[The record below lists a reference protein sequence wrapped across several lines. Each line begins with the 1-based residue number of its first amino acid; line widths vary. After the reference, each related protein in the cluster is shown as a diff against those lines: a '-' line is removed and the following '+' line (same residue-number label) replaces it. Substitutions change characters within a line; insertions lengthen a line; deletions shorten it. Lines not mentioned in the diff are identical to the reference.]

1 MASRRYVLALDQGTT
16 SSRAILYDA
25 DGVAVGVLQE
35 EFRQYYPRPGWVEH
49 DAVEIWETQRRVM
62 DGVLAESGVGAGE
75 VAAIGITN
83 QRETVVIWDRKTG
96 APIHRAIVWQCRR
109 TAEACEAL
117 RVAGVEGLIRER
129 TGLILDPYFS
139 GTKIAWVLDH
149 VAGARERAERG
160 ELCAGTIDSWLVWN
174 LTGGRCHV
182 TDVSNGSRTMLMDTD
197 SLAWDEELLGLL
209 RVPRALLPELVS
221 SSGVVGEAD
230 LGGVSVPIA
239 GIAGD
244 QQAALFGQGCWKAGM
259 GKNTYG
265 TGCFLLMHTGSER
278 VAPAKGILGTV
289 GWRIGDEVAYALE
302 GSVFM
307 GGAVIQWLRD
317 ELGLLTTAAES
328 EQVAAQ
334 VADSGGVHVVPAF
347 AGLGAPHW
355 CAEARGMITGLTRG
369 SGRPQIVRAAL
380 ESIALQSM
388 DVIDAMVAG
397 GNDLQMIRV
406 DGGASRNDLLMQFQA
421 DVLGVAIERPADVET
436 TARGAALLAGLG
448 CGLWPDRQELPVNT
462 GKVTQFVPEKDEHW
476 RRHQRASWQRAVE
489 SALVWGRSCKEN
501 DDCGE

>member
-25 DGVAVGVLQE
+25 DGVAVGVSQE

-62 DGVLAESGVGAGE
+62 DGVLTESGVGAGE

-109 TAEACEAL
+109 TAEACDGL
-117 RVAGVEGLIRER
+117 RAAGVEGLIRER

-160 ELCAGTIDSWLVWN
+160 ELCAGTIDSWLIWN

-209 RVPRALLPELVS
+209 RVPRALLPEVVS

-278 VAPAKGILGTV
+278 VAPAKGVLGTV

-307 GGAVIQWLRD
+307 GGAVIQ
-317 ELGLLTTAAES
+317 
-328 EQVAAQ
+328 
-334 VADSGGVHVVPAF
+334 
-347 AGLGAPHW
+347 
-355 CAEARGMITGLTRG
+355 
-369 SGRPQIVRAAL
+369 
-380 ESIALQSM
+380 
-388 DVIDAMVAG
+388 
-397 GNDLQMIRV
+397 
-406 DGGASRNDLLMQFQA
+406 
-421 DVLGVAIERPADVET
+421 
-436 TARGAALLAGLG
+436 
-448 CGLWPDRQELPVNT
+448 
-462 GKVTQFVPEKDEHW
+462 
-476 RRHQRASWQRAVE
+476 
-489 SALVWGRSCKEN
+489 
-501 DDCGE
+501 